1 MEDYKVYECQKC
13 QIRKQYDVNAKV
25 DFTCKCCGRKMKYI
39 TTIRKNSTQQYKKEN
54 YYSSINNNVSSNQP
68 KCPTCGSLQVEK
80 ISTGKKV
87 VGGALFG
94 LFSSDVRNTMY
105 CKSCGCKW

>member
-1 MEDYKVYECQKC
+1 MGKIICPQCSQQIDDSVRACPHCGFDKISSDLLQLERQK
-13 QIRKQYDVNAKV
+13 QA
-25 DFTCKCCGRKMKYI
+25 KYI
-39 TTIRKNSTQQYKKEN
+39 DYTSFHNDIPIQPT
-54 YYSSINNNVSSNQP
+54 INNTT

>member
-1 MEDYKVYECQKC
+1 MEDYKVYECPKC

-39 TTIRKNSTQQYKKEN
+39 TTIRKNSIQPYKKEN
-54 YYSSINNNVSSNQP
+54 YYSSINDNVSSHQP
-68 KCPTCGSLQVEK
+68 KCPTCGSTNIQK
-80 ISTGKKV
+80 ISGTKRWLS
-87 VGGALFG
+87 ASLFG
-94 LFSSDVRNTMY
+94 LASSDIGKSMY

>member
-1 MEDYKVYECQKC
+1 MEDYKVYECPKC

-39 TTIRKNSTQQYKKEN
+39 TTIRKNSIQPYKKEN
-54 YYSSINNNVSSNQP
+54 YYSSINDNVSSHQP
-68 KCPTCGSLQVEK
+68 KCPTCGSTNIQK
-80 ISTGKKV
+80 ISGTKRWLSAG
-87 VGGALFG
+87 LFG
-94 LFSSDVRNTMY
+94 LASSDVGKSMV

>member
-1 MEDYKVYECQKC
+1 MEDYKVYECPKC

-39 TTIRKNSTQQYKKEN
+39 TTIRKNSTQPYKKEN
-54 YYSSINNNVSSNQP
+54 YYSSINDNVSSHQP
-68 KCPTCGSLQVEK
+68 KCPTCGSTNIQK
-80 ISTGKKV
+80 ISGTKRWLSTG
-87 VGGALFG
+87 LFG
-94 LFSSDVRNTMY
+94 LASSDIGKSMV

>member
-1 MEDYKVYECQKC
+1 MEDYKVYECPKC

-39 TTIRKNSTQQYKKEN
+39 TTIRKNSTQPYKKEN

-68 KCPTCGSLQVEK
+68 KCPTCGSTNIQK
-80 ISTGKKV
+80 ISGTKRWLSTG
-87 VGGALFG
+87 LFG
-94 LFSSDVRNTMY
+94 LASSDIGKSMVCR
-105 CKSCGCKW
+105 SCGFKW